1 MKKFNYLNN
10 AELLEEIDRY
20 SKIIKK
26 FQDPIDNYDLH
37 YDNFL
42 NAKKNNDF
50 SQNNPIIC
58 STQLIT
64 KETANGS
71 YYIKGLGEEHFEVID
86 RNKHENYQRQKIHN
100 LEDKVKQLQRSI
112 ERIHEILAKITFP
125 NKS

>member
-42 NAKKNNDF
+42 NAKKITIF
-50 SQNNPIIC
+50 PKII
-58 STQLIT
+58 Q
-64 KETANGS
+64 
-71 YYIKGLGEEHFEVID
+71 
-86 RNKHENYQRQKIHN
+86 
-100 LEDKVKQLQRSI
+100 
-112 ERIHEILAKITFP
+112 
-125 NKS
+125 